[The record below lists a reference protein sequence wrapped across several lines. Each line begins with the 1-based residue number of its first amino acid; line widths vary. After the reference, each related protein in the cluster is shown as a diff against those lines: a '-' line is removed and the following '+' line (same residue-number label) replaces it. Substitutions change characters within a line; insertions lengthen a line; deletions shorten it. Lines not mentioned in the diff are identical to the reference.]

1 MAQIKMLHLSK
12 DLNALIVKPL
22 IKSRQLKAG
31 AVDAGAGDGTLKK
44 ALGPVHH
51 IKMELFQKFVHHYR
65 IFCRH
70 ALSPLK
76 YLIKYIFM
84 FCANMFILYII
95 LSQAAI
101 SKISQA
107 FKIFEISSCFM
118 KNDVVLYLCYVTLY
132 KEVQRNGK
140 M

>member
-1 MAQIKMLHLSK
+1 
-12 DLNALIVKPL
+12 
-22 IKSRQLKAG
+22 
-31 AVDAGAGDGTLKK
+31 
-44 ALGPVHH
+44 
-51 IKMELFQKFVHHYR
+51 
-65 IFCRH
+65 
-70 ALSPLK
+70 
-76 YLIKYIFM
+76 M
-84 FCANMFILYII
+84 FCTNMFILYII
-95 LSQAAI
+95 LSQVAI